1 MESLGALGR
10 RAGTAGRIPWR
21 VPRRIPWPQRVFDLV
36 VLVCLTPLLVVP
48 LLFFALLVFLDSPGP
63 VLYRARRLGLGGQ
76 PFLMLKFRTMRTG
89 ARGAA
94 VAARNDP
101 RITPLGSVLRSTRLD
116 ELPQLWNVVRGE
128 MRMVG
133 PRPEDEEFVVAH
145 RQEYDRIL
153 SVPPGVTGPTQLQ
166 FTLPEAELLAD
177 SDDPAA
183 HYAQALLPSKV
194 ASDLAYAGRHSVPG
208 DLVIIGK
215 TLLLPLR
222 LAAVRA
228 RRFGVHHRPLASAYA
243 LSGGIALVLLVA
255 FAFTWGP
262 AR

>member
-10 RAGTAGRIPWR
+10 RAANTGLSS
-21 VPRRIPWPQRVFDLV
+21 RRIPWPQRAFDLV
-36 VLVCLTPLLVVP
+36 VLVCLTPLLILP

-63 VLYRARRLGLGGQ
+63 VIYRARRLGLNGR
-76 PFLMLKFRTMRTG
+76 PFMMLKFRTMRNG

-94 VAARNDP
+94 VAVPNDP
-101 RITPLGSVLRSTRLD
+101 RITPLGSFLRSSRLD

-128 MRMVG
+128 MRIVG
-133 PRPEDEEFVVAH
+133 PRPEDEEFVATH
-145 RQEYDRIL
+145 RRQYERIL
-153 SVPPGVTGPTQLQ
+153 KVPPGVTGPTQLR
-166 FTLPEAELLAD
+166 FTSAEAELLAD

-183 HYAQALLPSKV
+183 HYARAVLPDKV
-194 ASDLAYAGRHSVPG
+194 ESDICYAERHSVPG
-208 DLVIIGK
+208 DLAIIGR

-222 LAAVRA
+222 LAALRA
-228 RRFGVHHRPLASAYA
+228 RRFGAHHRPLASTYA
-243 LSGGIALVLLVA
+243 LSGALSILLLIT

>member
-1 MESLGALGR
+1 MELLGALGR
-10 RAGTAGRIPWR
+10 RTVAVGRQGI
-21 VPRRIPWPQRVFDLV
+21 PRRIPWAKRAFDLV
-36 VLVCLTPLLVVP
+36 VLVCLIPLLALP

-63 VLYRARRLGLGGQ
+63 VIYRARRLGLGGR

-94 VAARNDP
+94 VTPRNDP
-101 RITPLGSVLRSTRLD
+101 RITPLGSFLRSTRLD

-128 MRMVG
+128 MRLVG

-145 RQEYDRIL
+145 RQDYERIL
-153 SVPPGVTGPTQLQ
+153 SVPPGVTGPTQLR
-166 FTLPEAELLAD
+166 FTTAEADLLAD

-183 HYAQALLPSKV
+183 HYARAVLPSKV
-194 ASDLAYAGRHSVPG
+194 ASDLGYANRHSVPG

-215 TLLLPLR
+215 TLLLPFR
-222 LAAVRA
+222 FAAA
-228 RRFGVHHRPLASAYA
+228 RIRSFGAHHRPLASAYA
-243 LSGGIALVLLVA
+243 LSGGIAIVLLIA

>member
-1 MESLGALGR
+1 MELLGALGR
-10 RAGTAGRIPWR
+10 WPGVAGRI
-21 VPRRIPWPQRVFDLV
+21 PRRIPWAKRAFDLV
-36 VLVCLTPLLVVP
+36 VLVCLTPLLILP

-63 VLYRARRLGLGGQ
+63 VIYRARRLGVGGR
-76 PFLMLKFRTMRTG
+76 PFPMLKFRTMRTG

-94 VAARNDP
+94 VTARNDP
-101 RITPLGSVLRSTRLD
+101 RITPLGSFLRSTRLD

-128 MRMVG
+128 MRLVG

-145 RQEYDRIL
+145 RQDYERIL
-153 SVPPGVTGPTQLQ
+153 SVPPGVTGPTQLR
-166 FTLPEAELLAD
+166 FTNAEADLLAD

-183 HYAQALLPSKV
+183 HYAHAVLPSKV
-194 ASDLAYAGRHSVPG
+194 ASDLDYAEHHTVPG

-222 LAAVRA
+222 FAVSRAAS
-228 RRFGVHHRPLASAYA
+228 FGAHHRPLAPAYA
-243 LSGGIALVLLVA
+243 LSGGIAIVLLVA